1 MSLSWPPPCSTGTGW
16 ASLASSS
23 APAPTG
29 PPSLCPVI
37 VSASAPL
44 SANCTGTSA
53 AACTAS
59 VCSGIRC
66 SAQTAASSAIGA
78 IVPTSLFAHIT
89 LTSATLSGSGPIVSR
104 RLSADTIPVPSTPI
118 QPISAPSWLASQPAE
133 SSTAWCSVAGISTRW
148 RRGPP
153 ARRAQNRPFT
163 ARLSASVPPLV
174 KITSLGLAPNA
185 SAICSLD
192 SSTTRRARRPALCSE
207 EGLPRWASSSVMAAM
222 ASGSIGAVAALSR

>member
-1 MSLSWPPPCSTGTGW
+1 MATTWAAVAKARIAGASRVPDLMSLSWPPPCSTGTG
-16 ASLASSS
+16 SVPRASSS

-44 SANCTGTSA
+44 SAKCTGTCA

-89 LTSATLSGSGPIVSR
+89 LTRATLSGSGAIAAR
-104 RLSADTIPVPSTPI
+104 RLSAVLLCLAVRGEQKDG
-118 QPISAPSWLASQPAE
+118 QPCRGRGPAE
-133 SSTAWCSVAGISTRW
+133 EPDSQCSRSRT
-148 RRGPP
+148 
-153 ARRAQNRPFT
+153 
-163 ARLSASVPPLV
+163 SV
-174 KITSLGLAPNA
+174 
-185 SAICSLD
+185 
-192 SSTTRRARRPALCSE
+192 
-207 EGLPRWASSSVMAAM
+207 
-222 ASGSIGAVAALSR
+222 